1 MIEALYTREV
11 LRLAASAPSC
21 GHLEAPDVAV
31 TKTSRI
37 CGSRISIE
45 VRFRNGKVSEYAQTI
60 KACALG
66 QASATI
72 VARHIIG
79 KTLEDI
85 APVAEAVG
93 KLLREA
99 GPPPGGEWAD
109 FKVFIPARRHK
120 SRHSAIMLP
129 FEALHEA
136 FSCVEKKSAP

>member
-11 LRLAASAPSC
+11 LRLAAAAPL
-21 GHLEAPDVAV
+21 GEHLEAPDVAV

-45 VRFRNGKVSEYAQTI
+45 VRFKDGAVSQYAQTI
-60 KACALG
+60 RACALG

-120 SRHSAIMLP
+120 SRHSAILLP

-136 FSCVEKKSAP
+136 FAKAEKKSAR

>member
-1 MIEALYTREV
+1 MIETLYTREV
-11 LRLAASAPSC
+11 LRLAAAAPSEER
-21 GHLEAPDVAV
+21 LERADVAV

-60 KACALG
+60 RACALG

-109 FKVFIPARRHK
+109 FKVFIPAREHK
-120 SRHSAIMLP
+120 SRHSAILLP

-136 FSCVEKKSAP
+136 FSCVKKKRAP

>member
-1 MIEALYTREV
+1 MIETLYTREV
-11 LRLAASAPSC
+11 LRLAAAAPS
-21 GHLEAPDVAV
+21 GERLEHADVAV

-37 CGSRISIE
+37 CGSRITIE
-45 VRFRNGKVSEYAQTI
+45 VKFNNGRVSQYAQTI
-60 KACALG
+60 RACALG

-72 VARHIIG
+72 VARHIVG

-109 FKVFIPARRHK
+109 FKVFIPAREHK
-120 SRHSAIMLP
+120 SRHSAILLP

-136 FSCVEKKSAP
+136 FGCVEKKSAR

>member
-11 LRLAASAPSC
+11 LRLAAAAPS
-21 GHLEAPDVAV
+21 GERLEQADVAV

-37 CGSRISIE
+37 CGSRITIE
-45 VRFRNGKVSEYAQTI
+45 VKFNNGRVSEYAQTI
-60 KACALG
+60 RACALG

-79 KTLEDI
+79 KTLKDI

-109 FKVFIPARRHK
+109 FKVFIPARQHK

-136 FSCVEKKSAP
+136 FGCLEKKSAR